1 MSNKLINIHLNSFK
15 DLNLNYSLE
24 TVKRNII
31 DAIVIKKN
39 NGEKVDISEES
50 KLTLNDIIEDKEKIN
65 LILTTEKKSDIKN
78 KPIPG
83 SRLIEKKGK
92 IEIYNYS
99 NEKFNDV
106 EESSAINLLLIGE
119 NQSGKTSLINTF
131 INAIMNIKID
141 DNFRYIITSH
151 NSSIKENNNK
161 DYFGTKGI
169 NIYNIKPYNNLPAI
183 KIIDTPGFIGL
194 EGINEDKITKNK
206 IADTLKNNISYIN
219 AICVVVHFSITKL
232 TDNLKYLFSNIL
244 DLFGEDVKENFF
256 FILTF
261 YDGSKPKIFSIL
273 EKKGSGFDK
282 ILPYI
287 KGNLLYKF
295 NNWVLY
301 SEETDDELV
310 NEIWKINTNNFKE
323 IIKRLVQIPK
333 KTLIQTNEVL
343 KVSKSLENIIEDL
356 SDKLKK
362 GTIITKTIKQNL
374 EKIQIAQLYINECKH
389 FEYHYHRPCWKLV
402 QNPVGKYSNNCFK
415 CCCTCHDNC
424 YEADGDNLEGCAA
437 IDTKG
442 YCTQCPG
449 KCHYAF
455 HKPSSYRYIEYKVE
469 VVETVQCLKK
479 KYDDNK
485 DILNKVNKIND
496 KLKKEFKELISD
508 LIYKKEEMTNIVDK
522 LEKIS
527 INSFKIEKLR
537 KIIDSIKLGKFDKNQ
552 NIDNLDEI
560 QEIIENLKYL
570 KNIESYNTE

>member
-1 MSNKLINIHLNSFK
+1 M
-15 DLNLNYSLE
+15 
-24 TVKRNII
+24 
-31 DAIVIKKN
+31 
-39 NGEKVDISEES
+39 
-50 KLTLNDIIEDKEKIN
+50 
-65 LILTTEKKSDIKN
+65 
-78 KPIPG
+78 
-83 SRLIEKKGK
+83 
-92 IEIYNYS
+92 
-99 NEKFNDV
+99 
-106 EESSAINLLLIGE
+106 
-119 NQSGKTSLINTF
+119 
-131 INAIMNIKID
+131 
-141 DNFRYIITSH
+141 
-151 NSSIKENNNK
+151 
-161 DYFGTKGI
+161 
-169 NIYNIKPYNNLPAI
+169 
-183 KIIDTPGFIGL
+183 
-194 EGINEDKITKNK
+194 
-206 IADTLKNNISYIN
+206 
-219 AICVVVHFSITKL
+219 
-232 TDNLKYLFSNIL
+232 
-244 DLFGEDVKENFF
+244 
-256 FILTF
+256 
-261 YDGSKPKIFSIL
+261 
-273 EKKGSGFDK
+273 
-282 ILPYI
+282 
-287 KGNLLYKF
+287 LYKF

-310 NEIWKINTNNFKE
+310 NELWKINTNNFKE
-323 IIKRLVQIPK
+323 IIERLVQIPK

-389 FEYHYHRPCWKLV
+389 FEYHYHRPCWKSV

-415 CCCTCHDNC
+415 CSYTCHNYC

-449 KCHYAF
+449 KCHYTF